1 MPSARAAWHGGAHG
15 LPMTKRFVTILVLED
30 CATPVRTVHVRRGA
44 LSGLAVLAAV
54 VVLGAAWLVGECGR
68 LRDRVAAQRTDPM
81 LRVDWRGLR
90 ELVANAEQSMAK
102 VRGLD
107 RALRVAV
114 GVSSDHPGVAMT
126 AQGGGD
132 PERLQALMRWPAG
145 LVAWS
150 RGEMATLEAE
160 IRLRERELRRLQTF
174 LDHRTAALAAAPTIL
189 PVRGWLAARHG
200 YRISP
205 FTGAREFHEG
215 IDIAAPVGTFIRAT
229 AAGTVRLAGVVGGY
243 GNVVVLDHGGGVR
256 TLYAH
261 NSSHRVRVGQRVQRG
276 DVIAAV
282 GATGRTT
289 GSHVHYEVQVNGA
302 PADPLGFAIDTSGVL
317 TADLPGPAGSSR
329 LRPGVHGPA
338 PAGAPNLLGASSL
351 PPGIS

>member
-1 MPSARAAWHGGAHG
+1 
-15 LPMTKRFVTILVLED
+15 
-30 CATPVRTVHVRRGA
+30 
-44 LSGLAVLAAV
+44 
-54 VVLGAAWLVGECGR
+54 
-68 LRDRVAAQRTDPM
+68 
-81 LRVDWRGLR
+81 
-90 ELVANAEQSMAK
+90 MAK

-132 PERLQALMRWPAG
+132 PERLQAPMRWAAG
-145 LVAWS
+145 LVAWA
-150 RGEMATLEAE
+150 RGEIAALETE

-189 PVRGWLAARHG
+189 PVRGRLAARHG
-200 YRISP
+200 YRTSP

-215 IDIAAPVGTFIRAT
+215 VDIAAPVGTLIRAT
-229 AAGTVRLAGVVGGY
+229 AAGTVRFAGVVGSY

-276 DVIAAV
+276 DIIAAV

-302 PADPLGFAIDTSGVL
+302 PADPLRFAIDTSGVL
-317 TADLPGPAGSSR
+317 MADLPGPADSSKPC
-329 LRPGVHGPA
+329 PGVPGPS
-338 PAGAPNLLGASSL
+338 PTGVPNLLGVASL
-351 PPGIS
+351 APGTS